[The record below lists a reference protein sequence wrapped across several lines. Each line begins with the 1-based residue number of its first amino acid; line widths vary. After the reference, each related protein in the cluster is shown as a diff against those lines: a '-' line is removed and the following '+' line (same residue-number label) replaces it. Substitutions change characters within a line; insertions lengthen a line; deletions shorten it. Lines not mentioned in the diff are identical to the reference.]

1 MDHCPFTF
9 INTACSWLDMSSS
22 TFSWLF
28 YATCCRVCY
37 FYFTFYEMTIFNFY
51 LPRWNLAFFFSYK
64 LRYVSFLFFRGFVV
78 VTTYTIMEALETIK
92 KNESILYWSMDY
104 NLFFFPCGMNQQLS
118 FSGSVKYSKNHGYI
132 QCNDRSQYIDLV

>member
-92 KNESILYWSMDY
+92 RMKAFCIEVWIIICFSFRAVWTSNCLFQVLSNILKIMVIFSVMIVPSI
-104 NLFFFPCGMNQQLS
+104 
-118 FSGSVKYSKNHGYI
+118 
-132 QCNDRSQYIDLV
+132 